1 MLYEILPRAKNV
13 LWTISAEQNIYRFA
27 VTVRPMPLYTRN
39 TARSNIADLT
49 KFLTGV
55 NIGDVYLNSRYSDSL
70 QCVGNG
76 NARVGVGTGI

>member
-1 MLYEILPRAKNV
+1 MKNV
-13 LWTISAEQNIYRFA
+13 LWTISAEQNIYCFA
-27 VTVRPMPLYTRN
+27 VAVRPMPLDARN

-55 NIGDVYLNSRYSDSL
+55 NIGNVHLNGRYSDSL

-76 NARVGVGTGI
+76 NARVGVGAGI